1 VQAHHEQKQ
10 SRVQNKY
17 SEQGRRQG
25 QACRMQHEHT
35 IFRSK
40 VELQRTRHTIFR
52 AKAEEAGEIPGG
64 SAETRV

>member
-1 VQAHHEQKQ
+1 
-10 SRVQNKY
+10 
-17 SEQGRRQG
+17 
-25 QACRMQHEHT
+25 MQHEHT